1 METLDYAILVLMTHH
16 KYLQRIKLHY
26 FKTFE
31 NITHMPSMVHNFQN
45 LLILQ
50 ENTKGMFGNFF
61 FSLIFCFKNNFLFL
75 KLKNLFGN
83 LKWTENKNCS

>member
-31 NITHMPSMVHNFQN
+31 NITNMPSMVHNFQN

-50 ENTKGMFGNFF
+50 EKYV
-61 FSLIFCFKNNFLFL
+61 
-75 KLKNLFGN
+75 
-83 LKWTENKNCS
+83 W